1 MSGASSMQGATL
13 VQDSGEGGRGFRVF
27 LHLDDGGDVP
37 GTHAFCTGG
46 CVQAGSLGSAFVG
59 DGGGYVL
66 LGRQCVCVGGG
77 SAFVGGICSWADN
90 VWGWCLHEGEVGAG
104 TGERGRTGRHLPAR

>member
-1 MSGASSMQGATL
+1 MEEMCLALMPSARVGVCKLGAW
-13 VQDSGEGGRGFRVF
+13 
-27 LHLDDGGDVP
+27 
-37 GTHAFCTGG
+37 
-46 CVQAGSLGSAFVG
+46 GSAFVG

-90 VWGWCLHEGEVGAG
+90 VWGWCLHGGEVGAG
-104 TGERGRTGRHLPAR
+104 YWRARAYWEAPAGPVA